1 MPSMTDYKFGEVVL
15 VPFPFTDLTTTK
27 DRPAIVVSSDWY
39 NAEKKDV
46 ILSAVTSQVTAPIPS
61 DEYLLT
67 PIDLQLSG
75 LLKPSII
82 KIGKI
87 VTIDKRLIRQR
98 LGKISDESLDVVEK
112 KLINLLG
119 KKVAP

>member
-1 MPSMTDYKFGEVVL
+1 MPSMIDYKFGEVVL

-27 DRPAIVVSSDWY
+27 NRPAVVVSSDRY
-39 NAEKKDV
+39 NSEKNDV
-46 ILSAVTSQVTAPIPS
+46 ILSAITSQVVSLIPD
-61 DEYLLT
+61 DEYLLA

-82 KIGKI
+82 KTGKI

-112 KLINLLG
+112 KLINLFG
-119 KKVAP
+119 KGA

>member
-1 MPSMTDYKFGEVVL
+1 MPSMINYKFGEVVL

-27 DRPAIVVSSDWY
+27 NRPAIVVSSDWY

-46 ILSAVTSQVTAPIPS
+46 ILSAITSPIPS
-61 DEYLLT
+61 DEYPLT

-98 LGKISDESLDVVEK
+98 LGKISDESLNIVEK
-112 KLINLLG
+112 KLINLFG
-119 KKVAP
+119 KGA

>member
-1 MPSMTDYKFGEVVL
+1 MLFMINYKFGEVVL

-27 DRPAIVVSSDWY
+27 NRPAIVVSSDWY

-46 ILSAVTSQVTAPIPS
+46 ILSAITSQITSPIPR
-61 DEYLLT
+61 DEYPLT

-75 LLKPSII
+75 LLKTSTI

-98 LGKISDESLDVVEK
+98 LGKISDESLDIVEK
-112 KLINLLG
+112 KLINLFG
-119 KKVAP
+119 KGA

>member
-1 MPSMTDYKFGEVVL
+1 MLFMINYKFGDVVL

-27 DRPAIVVSSDWY
+27 NRPAVVVSSDRY
-39 NAEKKDV
+39 NSEKNDV
-46 ILSAVTSQVTAPIPS
+46 ILSAITSQSTSPIQN

-67 PIDLQLSG
+67 PVDLQLSG

-87 VTIDKRLIRQR
+87 VTIDKRLIRKI
-98 LGKISDESLDVVEK
+98 LGKISNESLDVVEE

-119 KKVAP
+119 KGA

>member
-1 MPSMTDYKFGEVVL
+1 ML

-27 DRPAIVVSSDWY
+27 NRPAIVVSSDWY

-46 ILSAVTSQVTAPIPS
+46 ILSAITSQVISPIPN

-67 PIDLQLSG
+67 PMDLQLSC
-75 LLKPSII
+75 LLKPSTI

-98 LGKISDESLDVVEK
+98 LGKISDESLDIVEK
-112 KLINLLG
+112 KLINLFG
-119 KKVAP
+119 KGA